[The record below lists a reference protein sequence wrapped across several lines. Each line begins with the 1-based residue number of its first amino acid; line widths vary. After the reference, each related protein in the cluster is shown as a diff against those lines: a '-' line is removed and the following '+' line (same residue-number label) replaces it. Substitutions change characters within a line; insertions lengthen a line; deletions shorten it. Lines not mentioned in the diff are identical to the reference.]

1 MTIWA
6 IVPVKPLNRSK
17 SRLSPVLTGKQR
29 ETLSRQML
37 ELTLKTLK
45 EVEAVSGVLVIS
57 RDPAALALARRFK
70 VQTIQESGTPEL
82 NDALARATNVV
93 MLRNA
98 KACLILASDIPLMT
112 SQDIEALIQLS
123 AQQTEGIVIAT
134 DRRQDG
140 TNALLIKPPG
150 LIPYRYGQRSFDRHI
165 EEARSIGASVH
176 VYESP
181 TLALDVDVPEDLET
195 YRRIINERKLKE
207 LAWLATL

>member
-29 ETLSRQML
+29 ETLSKQML

-45 EVEAVSGVLVIS
+45 QVEAISGVLVIS
-57 RDPAALALARRFK
+57 RDTAALSLARRFK
-70 VQTIQESGTPEL
+70 VQTVQESGTPEL

-93 MLRNA
+93 MSWNA
-98 KACLILASDIPLMT
+98 KACLVLASDIPLMT
-112 SQDIEALIQLS
+112 PQDIEALIQFS
-123 AQQTEGIVIAT
+123 TQQTEGIVVAT

-150 LIPYRYGQRSFDRHI
+150 LIPYRYGEHSFKRHI
-165 EEARSIGASVH
+165 EEAKAIGTSIH

-181 TLALDVDVPEDLET
+181 TLALDVDMPEDLDT
-195 YRRIINERKLKE
+195 YRKIINERKLKE